1 VLNFNHQKFNPST
14 SPVRSK
20 TSNGTSSGIKFL
32 DKIGMGHKVHPSAF
46 RLGIVTN
53 WKSRWFNKKKYKEV
67 LEQDVKLRDF
77 IMKRLDKAG
86 VNSVEIERS
95 ANAINI
101 IVQTARPGLVIGRGG
116 GGAEELKREIKKFLQ
131 RDNPELAKAEVRLE
145 IEEVRQPTT
154 QAAIVA
160 MEMTNQIER
169 RLPYRRV
176 MKQALDKIMQNKDVQ
191 GAKVMAKGRLDGA
204 EIARKEWLK
213 KGRVPLQTLRSNIDY
228 AQATAYTTYGTV
240 GIKVWIYKG
249 EVF

>member
-1 VLNFNHQKFNPST
+1 
-14 SPVRSK
+14 
-20 TSNGTSSGIKFL
+20 
-32 DKIGMGHKVHPSAF
+32 MGHKVHPSVF

-53 WKSRWFNKKKYKEV
+53 WKSRWFNKKKYREV

-77 IMKRLDKAG
+77 IMKRLEKAG
-86 VNSVEIERS
+86 VNSIEIERS
-95 ANAINI
+95 ANSLNI
-101 IVQTARPGLVIGRGG
+101 IIKTARPGLVIGRGG

-131 RDNPELAKAEVRLE
+131 KDKSKLAKMEVRLE
-145 IEEVRQPTT
+145 IEEIRQPTT

-160 MEMTNQIER
+160 MEMASQVER

-176 MKQALDKIMQNKDVQ
+176 MKQALDKIMQNKDIQ
-191 GAKVMAKGRLDGA
+191 GAKVMVKGRLGGA

-213 KGRVPLQTLRSNIDY
+213 KGKIPLQTLRSNIDY

-249 EVF
+249 ETF